1 MQLTRRL
8 TPTQPPPGSYA
19 DVCRRLALAA
29 RELADAKQARE
40 AAEGDPIAWLKA
52 DRLVRYLD
60 EHVLGLAELKH
71 RMAAHRRRLA
81 RDEALRTGSVL
92 RMRNADSRIF

>member
-19 DVCRRLALAA
+19 DVCMRLALAA
-29 RELADAKQARE
+29 RELADAKQARC
-40 AAEGDPIAWLKA
+40 AAEGDPAAWLKA

-60 EHVLGLAELKH
+60 EHVFGLSELKV
-71 RMAAHRRRLA
+71 RLAAYRRRLA
-81 RDEALRTGSVL
+81 RDEHRRTANIL